1 MEAIG
6 TCSLELS
13 SSFVLQLEKTFYL
26 PSFSNNLISVSA
38 LVPLGISCNF
48 KDTGLK
54 LLIKSEVIGYGIL
67 CIDLYFVWLQDNNA
81 YVTPQNSR
89 VR

>member
-6 TCSLELS
+6 TCSLKLS
-13 SSFVLQLEKTFYL
+13 NSFVLQLERTFYVH
-26 PSFSNNLISVSA
+26 SFFRNLFSISA

-48 KDTGLK
+48 KDAGFT

-67 CIDLYFVWLQDNNA
+67 CDGL
-81 YVTPQNSR
+81 
-89 VR
+89 